1 MNKNLMNKNLILL
14 IIVLITSVMIYFVFS
29 KSNIGIIDTSHY
41 EKTIDS
47 LNSVVHQHD
56 VKIDSLNKSINER
69 TAKIIEY
76 NNQLS
81 DLKNKLNKEKKA
93 HETDINRINSLSNRD
108 ISSEFAN
115 AFK

>member
-14 IIVLITSVMIYFVFS
+14 IIVLITSLMIYFVF
-29 KSNIGIIDTSHY
+29 SNIGIIDTSHY

-115 AFK
+115 TFK

>member
-1 MNKNLMNKNLILL
+1 MNKNLILL

-81 DLKNKLNKEKKA
+81 NFCITNSYKVLISFLETFSYTSHELKLKFYSGKSLKISLN
-93 HETDINRINSLSNRD
+93 L
-108 ISSEFAN
+108 
-115 AFK
+115 